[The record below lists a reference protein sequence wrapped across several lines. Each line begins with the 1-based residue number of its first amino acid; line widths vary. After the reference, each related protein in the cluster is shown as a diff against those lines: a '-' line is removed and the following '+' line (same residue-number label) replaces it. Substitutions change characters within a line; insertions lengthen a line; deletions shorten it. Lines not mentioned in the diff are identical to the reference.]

1 MLNLLI
7 TPDNLIPILERTL
20 DTDNVLRKIVYSTI
34 LEPNST
40 VGKETLGIGMTHPR
54 ALTIAQRELII
65 RNGLGDREP
74 AVRAA
79 AANLIGVWVDVVNV
93 GMKAEEEDQKQR
105 IEDGVVALLRLLD
118 LTVDTIAEDA
128 LLRVFT
134 SRADIFENIEF
145 GGASN

>member
-1 MLNLLI
+1 M
-7 TPDNLIPILERTL
+7 
-20 DTDNVLRKIVYSTI
+20 
-34 LEPNST
+34 
-40 VGKETLGIGMTHPR
+40 
-54 ALTIAQRELII
+54 
-65 RNGLGDREP
+65 
-74 AVRAA
+74 
-79 AANLIGVWVDVVNV
+79 VNV

-128 LLRVFT
+128 LLSVFT